1 MQSILPIFLLLQQ
14 AAVPAPTTPPSG
26 DTTGYWQQR
35 IEYRITA
42 KLDEKLQN
50 VHATGELLY
59 VNQSPDTLR
68 EMYFHQYLNAFRPGS
83 KWSAVDEREGRVRFQ
98 NLREPD
104 YAYERFTAPV
114 TVDGRS
120 VKVDYP
126 GTPDSTVARIALPTP
141 LAPGDSVRVSFSWD
155 ARPSAKVYR
164 RQGRRGR
171 EYDFAQW
178 YPKVAV
184 YDRDGWED
192 NPLVP
197 AGELYGEFGTYDV
210 TLILPADQVVG
221 ATGIPVEGD
230 PGWARVNA
238 TVASPTTESAVVLGS
253 RAYGDIAPDSSLSV
267 PEGYKRVRF
276 LARKVHHFAWATSP
290 DYRYE
295 GGMYR
300 GEIPIHVLYT
310 RGNEDRWGRGRM
322 VAYIAQALTW
332 LESIYGPYAYPQA
345 TGLQRLDGGATE
357 FPMMVMYGPRV
368 SQGLVLHEMG
378 HIYTYGFLANNEWR
392 SGWMDEGLTS
402 YQTEWAQK
410 LTLPERARGEAP
422 EIPQSDSGYRAHA
435 VTPPVL
441 DMGDLDQFQLDV
453 SGASQPIGTPAY
465 QFDDFNVYNQMVYGR
480 ASMMYGALRDAI
492 GDTAFRG
499 FLHDYYARW
508 KFRHVD
514 ELAMRSSAER
524 AANEDLGWFF
534 SQWVHHTGLVDYAL
548 RDVRSRREGDAW
560 VTRARIARVGEYRHP
575 MPVGALTSGGWVS
588 VRGSAALDD
597 QWVEIRTSERPR
609 AVRLDPLR
617 LTMDWDRR
625 NDVLASSYGDSLRVA
640 RTVFDWPF
648 LDQSSREKEIVA
660 IAPLAWYTDPGGV
673 TPALRLRTN
682 YQGWLDRW
690 EAGIALPVRGTE
702 SSESGRGRLQ
712 GWITTRNPTLPFA
725 HRPAVGF
732 EAGAWMLDGVAKLR
746 VANTWDQRQ
755 FPLAN
760 GQRRFLTLA
769 VTATLPYDTAWMD
782 PLRWEDARVVDA
794 SAEYRWS
801 APRPEGLSARAFAAG
816 GFVDPRWVTRGDARA
831 FGRVQ
836 LEGSKV
842 KSFGARSLNSA
853 MLRLFLGA
861 SHDAPMQRSIGLS
874 SLGPT
879 ETFGNH
885 LLRGRGAPLARS
897 DVHYVAPGDAGLR
910 GYSPLLRVR
919 EIAAANAQ
927 LSRVVYT
934 PPARSLAPRVS
945 LSAFTDLAWGSLDA
959 SGAPG
964 HGRLFGDAGLGAS
977 FSGRLYDQSYVM
989 RVDFPLWTRDVV
1001 KGSNDGA
1008 VNWVF
1013 SLGELF

>member
-1 MQSILPIFLLLQQ
+1 MQPIIPFLLLLQQ
-14 AAVPAPTTPPSG
+14 AAAPAPTTPPSG

-68 EMYFHQYLNAFRPGS
+68 EMFFHQYLNAFRPGS

-104 YAYERFTAPV
+104 FAYERFTAPV
-114 TVDGRS
+114 TVNGMD
-120 VKVDYP
+120 VKVEYP
-126 GTPDSTVARIALPTP
+126 GAPDSTVARIALPTP
-141 LAPGDSVRVSFSWD
+141 LAPGDSLRVRFAWD

-210 TLILPADQVVG
+210 TLLLPADQVVG
-221 ATGIPVEGD
+221 ASGIPVEGD
-230 PGWARVNA
+230 PGWASVNA
-238 TVASPTTESAVVLGS
+238 TVATATGDSSVVLGAK
-253 RAYGDIAPDSSLSV
+253 AYGDVAPDSDVEV
-267 PEGYKRVRF
+267 PQGYKRVRF

-290 DYRYE
+290 DFRYE

-300 GEIPIHVLYT
+300 GEIPIHVLYA
-310 RGNEDRWGRGRM
+310 RGNEQQWGHGRM
-322 VAYIAQALTW
+322 VAYIAHALSW

-357 FPMMVMYGPRV
+357 FPMMVMYGARI

-378 HIYTYGFLANNEWR
+378 HIYSYGFLANNEWR

-402 YQTEWAQK
+402 YQTEWAQN
-410 LTLPERARGEAP
+410 LTLPERAKGEAP
-422 EIPQSDSGYRAHA
+422 RIPQLDSGYRARA
-435 VTPPVL
+435 VTPPLL
-441 DMGDLDQFQLDV
+441 DMGYLDQFQLDLR
-453 SGASQPIGTPAY
+453 GIDQPIGTPAY
-465 QFDDFNVYNQMVYGR
+465 DFSEFGVYNQMVYDR
-480 ASMMYGALRDAI
+480 ASMMYGALRDAV
-492 GDTAFRG
+492 GDSAFRS

-508 KFRHVD
+508 KFKHVD

-524 AANEDLGWFF
+524 ASGEGLDWFF
-534 SQWVHHTGLVDYAL
+534 SQWVHHTGLIDYAL
-548 RDVRSRREGDAW
+548 RDVKSERDDGGW
-560 VTRARIARVGEYRHP
+560 VTRARIERVGEYRHP
-575 MPVGALTSGGWVS
+575 MPVGALTSGGWVTA
-588 VRGSAALDD
+588 RGSAALDD
-597 QWVEIRTSERPR
+597 QWVEIHTRERPT

-617 LTMDWDRR
+617 LTVDWDRR
-625 NDVLASSYGDSLRVA
+625 NDVLRHTSGDSLRVA

-648 LDQSSREKEIVA
+648 LDQASREKEIMA

-682 YQGWLDRW
+682 YQGLFDQWDI
-690 EAGIALPVRGTE
+690 GIALPVRGPE
-702 SSESGRGRLQ
+702 SSVSGRGRLQ
-712 GWITTRNPTLPFA
+712 GWIATRNPTLPFS
-725 HRPAVGF
+725 HRPAMGVR
-732 EAGAWMLDGVAKLR
+732 AGAWMLDGVAKLG
-746 VANTWDQRQ
+746 VGKQWDLSQ
-755 FPLAN
+755 FAMAN

-769 VTATLPYDTAWMD
+769 LTATLPYDTAWMD

-801 APRPEGLSARAFAAG
+801 ARRPKGLSARAFVVG
-816 GFVDPRWVTRGDARA
+816 GLVDPRGELGGNASG

-836 LEGSKV
+836 IEGSKV
-842 KSFGARSLNSA
+842 MGFGTRSLNSA
-853 MLRLFLGA
+853 ALRLFAGA
-861 SHDAPMQRSIGLS
+861 SDNAPRQRSIGLS

-897 DVHYVAPGDAGLR
+897 DVHYLAPGDAGLR
-910 GYSPLLRVR
+910 GYSPLLRAKNV
-919 EIAAANAQ
+919 AAANA
-927 LSRVVYT
+927 LLARVVYS
-934 PPARSLAPRVS
+934 PGARSLLPRVS
-945 LSAFTDLAWGSLDA
+945 LSAFTDLAWGTLDVP
-959 SGAPG
+959 GAG
-964 HGRLFGDAGLGAS
+964 GRFFGDAGVGAS
-977 FSGRLYDQSYVM
+977 LSGTLYDQSYNV
-989 RVDFPLWTRDVV
+989 RVDFPLWTRDAVR
-1001 KGSNDGA
+1001 GSNDGT
-1008 VNWVF
+1008 VNWVV